1 MAEMESKTNE
11 VIDVEENTG
20 LATTAPVQ
28 TEPGKPADK
37 VGIIGKVCAGIA
49 VVSGLVALCTKGYQK
64 GKKAKAAKASNEDVV
79 EEPTNSEDE
88 VSE

>member
-1 MAEMESKTNE
+1 MAENMENQ

-20 LATTAPVQ
+20 LATTAPAQ
-28 TEPGKPADK
+28 NETEKPADK

-49 VVSGLVALCTKGYQK
+49 VVTGLVSIGLKGYQK
-64 GKKAKAAKASNEDVV
+64 SKRTKTAKASNEDVV